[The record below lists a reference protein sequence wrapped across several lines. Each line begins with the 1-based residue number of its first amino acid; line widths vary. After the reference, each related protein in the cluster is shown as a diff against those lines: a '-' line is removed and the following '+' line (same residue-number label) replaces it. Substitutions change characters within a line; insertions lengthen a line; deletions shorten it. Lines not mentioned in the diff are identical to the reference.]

1 MRLSARERTGLRAM
15 IALARSYGQGPTS
28 LREIA
33 DEQDLPLPYLEQIAS
48 LLRRAGLLASVRGAQ
63 GGYYLTREPSDIS
76 VTEVLSA
83 LEGQLVGLDCLVS
96 DETGC
101 DRGHACEARSIW
113 LRVQNCLEQT
123 LGSITLA
130 DVL

>member
-15 IALARSYGQGPTS
+15 IAFARSYGQGPTS

-33 DEQDLPLPYLEQIAS
+33 NEQDLPLPYLEQIAS
-48 LLRRAGLLASVRGAQ
+48 ALRRAGLLASVRGAQ
-63 GGYYLTREPSDIS
+63 GGYYLTREPSHIS

-83 LEGQLVGLDCLVS
+83 LEGQLVSLDCLVS
-96 DETGC
+96 DETRC
-101 DRGHACEARSIW
+101 DREQACEARGIW
-113 LRVQNCLEQT
+113 LRVQACLEQT
-123 LGSITLA
+123 LGSITLS

>member
-1 MRLSARERTGLRAM
+1 MHLSARERTGLRAM
-15 IALARSYGQGPTS
+15 IAFAHTYGQGPTS

-33 DEQDLPLPYLEQIAS
+33 KEQDLPLPYLEQIAS
-48 LLRRAGLLASVRGAQ
+48 SLRRAGLLASVRGAQ
-63 GGYYLTREPSDIS
+63 GGYYLTREPSHIS

-83 LEGQLVGLDCLVS
+83 LEDQLVSLDCLVS

-101 DRGHACEARSIW
+101 DREHACEARSIW
-113 LRVQNCLEQT
+113 LRVQDCLEQT
-123 LGSITLA
+123 LGNITLS

>member
-15 IALARSYGQGPTS
+15 IAFARSYGHGPTS

-33 DEQDLPLPYLEQIAS
+33 NEQDLPLPYLEQIAS
-48 LLRRAGLLASVRGAQ
+48 SLRRAGLLASVRGAQ
-63 GGYYLTREPSDIS
+63 GGYYLTREPSHIS

-83 LEGQLVGLDCLVS
+83 LEGQLVSLDCLAS
-96 DETGC
+96 DEAGC
-101 DRGHACEARSIW
+101 DREHSCEARSIW
-113 LRVQNCLEQT
+113 LRVQACLEET
-123 LGSITLA
+123 LGNITLA